1 MVRRVFAVVSVVALA
16 LLGPACASP
25 TLPLPPPSVPTIGP
39 GPMAGL
45 VHLSAQCGG
54 TQDGATVLVINDAQ
68 PIGNRDAVTVSDNCG
83 AWSLDVHASSH
94 DILQVQQI
102 VGSEISDAVSVQ
114 VP

>member
-1 MVRRVFAVVSVVALA
+1 MVRRVFAVVWVAAWA

-39 GPMAGL
+39 GPMAGQ

-54 TQDGATVLVINDAQ
+54 TQAGATVLVINDAQ
-68 PIGNRDAVTVSDNCG
+68 PTTKRDGVTVSDSCG
-83 AWSLDVHASSH
+83 AWALDVYASSH
-94 DILQVQQI
+94 DILQIQQI
-102 VGSEISDAVSVQ
+102 VGSEISDVVSVQ